1 MRVEEKERSTDTSNF
16 MSIKNFLENISE
28 NSPFYKKKFQEI
40 GFNVNDFKS
49 MEDFSKLPFT
59 TKDDLRDAY
68 PLGMLACPEEKVIRI
83 HSSSGTTGKPV
94 IIPYTQK
101 DVDDWKV
108 MMKRC
113 YEIAGVKPSDRVQI
127 TPGYGL
133 WTAGIGFQLG
143 AEFLGAMTIPT
154 GPGNT
159 DRQIEMMISLK
170 STVLTSTSSYAL
182 LLGEEI
188 EKRGLK
194 NDIHLRIGIIGSERW
209 GERMRKRIEELLN
222 IESFDI
228 YGLTEVYGPGIGLDC
243 KYHNGIHV
251 FDDFMYFEVIDP
263 NTLEVLPDGV
273 KGELVITTFKK
284 EGAPLL
290 RYRTRDITSINHELC
305 ECGLRYPRIERLTG
319 RTDDMFKVKGV
330 NCFPAQI
337 EKVLREFDELFSE
350 YQIILDRFE
359 GKERVTLRVEC
370 RDPGNISLS
379 KRISRKIKDRVGATF
394 EVELLS
400 FGGLPRSEKKTKR
413 VFDMRDEI

>member
-1 MRVEEKERSTDTSNF
+1 
-16 MSIKNFLENISE
+16 
-28 NSPFYKKKFQEI
+28 
-40 GFNVNDFKS
+40 

-68 PLGMLACPEEKVIRI
+68 PLGMLACPEEKVVRI

>member
-1 MRVEEKERSTDTSNF
+1 MRVEERELSVENPSFAK
-16 MSIKNFLENISE
+16 IKSFLKNIAE
-28 NSPFYKKKFQEI
+28 NSPFYKKKFREI
-40 GFNVNDFKS
+40 GFDVNDFKS
-49 MEDFSKLPFT
+49 MNDFSKLPFT
-59 TKDDLRDAY
+59 TKEDLRDAY
-68 PLGMLACPEEKVIRI
+68 PLGMLACPEEKIVRI

-101 DVDDWKV
+101 DIDDWKI

-113 YEIAGVKPSDRVQI
+113 YEIAGVKPNDRVQI

-143 AEFLGAMTIPT
+143 AELLGAMTIPT

-159 DRQIEMMISLK
+159 DRQIEMMLNLK

-188 EKRGLK
+188 ERRGLREK
-194 NDIHLRIGIIGSERW
+194 ISLKIGIIGSERW
-209 GERMRKRIEELLN
+209 GDRMRKRIEELLN

-228 YGLTEVYGPGIGLDC
+228 YGLTEIYGPGIGLDC

-263 NTLEVLPDGV
+263 DTLEVLPDGV
-273 KGELVITTFKK
+273 RGELVITTFKK

-290 RYRTRDITSINHELC
+290 RFRTRDITSINHELC
-305 ECGLRYPRIERLTG
+305 ECGLKYPRIERLTG
-319 RTDDMFKVKGV
+319 RSDDMFKIKGV

-337 EKVLREFDELFSE
+337 EVVLREFEELFSE

-359 GKERVTLRVEC
+359 GKDRAILKVEC
-370 RDPGNISLS
+370 KEPDNINLS
-379 KRISRKIKDRVGATF
+379 KKISRRIKDRAGVTF
-394 EVELLS
+394 DVELLA

-413 VFDMRDEI
+413 VFDLREEI

>member
-1 MRVEEKERSTDTSNF
+1 MRVEEKEKSVESLEF
-16 MSIKNFLENISE
+16 ENIKSFLKNIAE
-28 NSPFYKKKFQEI
+28 NSPFYRKKFREI
-40 GFNVNDFKS
+40 GFEVNDFKS
-49 MEDFSKLPFT
+49 MDDFSKLPFT
-59 TKDDLRDAY
+59 TKEDLRDAY
-68 PLGMLACPEEKVIRI
+68 PLGMLACPEEKIVRI

-101 DVDDWKV
+101 DIDDWKI

-113 YEIAGVKPSDRVQI
+113 YEIAGVKPTDRVQI

-143 AEFLGAMTIPT
+143 AELLGAMTIPT

-159 DRQIEMMISLK
+159 DRQIEMMLNLK

-188 EKRGLK
+188 ERRGLRE
-194 NDIHLRIGIIGSERW
+194 DISLRIGIIGSERW
-209 GERMRKRIEELLN
+209 GDRMRKRIEELLN

-228 YGLTEVYGPGIGLDC
+228 YGLTEIYGPGIGLDC

-263 NTLEVLPDGV
+263 DTLEVLPDGAR
-273 KGELVITTFKK
+273 GELVITTFKK

-290 RYRTRDITSINHELC
+290 RFRTRDITSINHELC
-305 ECGLRYPRIERLTG
+305 ECGLKYPRIERLTG
-319 RTDDMFKVKGV
+319 RSDDMFKIKGV

-337 EKVLREFDELFSE
+337 EIVLREFDELFSE

-359 GKERVTLRVEC
+359 GKDRAILKVEC
-370 RDPGNISLS
+370 SEPDNTNLS
-379 KRISRKIKDRVGATF
+379 KKISRRIKDRVGATF
-394 EVELLS
+394 DVELLT
-400 FGGLPRSEKKTKR
+400 FGALPRSEKKTKR
-413 VFDMRDEI
+413 VFDLRDEV

>member
-1 MRVEEKERSTDTSNF
+1 MRVEERKLSVENPSF
-16 MSIKNFLENISE
+16 AKIKSFLKNIAE
-28 NSPFYKKKFQEI
+28 NSPFYKKKFREI
-40 GFNVNDFKS
+40 GFDVNDFKS
-49 MEDFSKLPFT
+49 MNDFSKLPFT
-59 TKDDLRDAY
+59 TKEDLRDAY
-68 PLGMLACPEEKVIRI
+68 PLGMLACPEEKIVRI

-101 DVDDWKV
+101 DIDDWKI

-113 YEIAGVKPSDRVQI
+113 YEIAGVKPNDRVQI

-143 AEFLGAMTIPT
+143 AELLGAMTIPT

-159 DRQIEMMISLK
+159 DRQIEMMLNLK

-188 EKRGLK
+188 ERRGLREK
-194 NDIHLRIGIIGSERW
+194 ISLKIGIIGSERW
-209 GERMRKRIEELLN
+209 GDRMRKRIEELLN

-228 YGLTEVYGPGIGLDC
+228 YGLTEIYGPGIGLDC

-263 NTLEVLPDGV
+263 DTLEVLPDGV
-273 KGELVITTFKK
+273 RGELVITTFKK

-290 RYRTRDITSINHELC
+290 RFRTRDITSINHELC
-305 ECGLRYPRIERLTG
+305 ECGLKYPRIERLTG
-319 RTDDMFKVKGV
+319 RSDDMFKIKGV

-337 EKVLREFDELFSE
+337 EVVLREFEELFSE

-359 GKERVTLRVEC
+359 GKDRAILKVEC
-370 RDPGNISLS
+370 KEPDNINLS
-379 KRISRKIKDRVGATF
+379 KKISRRIKDRAGVTF
-394 EVELLS
+394 DVELLA

-413 VFDMRDEI
+413 VFDLREEI

>member
-1 MRVEEKERSTDTSNF
+1 MRTEEKEK
-16 MSIKNFLENISE
+16 SIEDVNYLRIRNFLQDISK
-28 NSPFYKKKFQEI
+28 NSPFYEKRFKDLDFD
-40 GFNVNDFKS
+40 VNDFKS
-49 MEDFSKLPFT
+49 MDDFSKLPFT

-68 PLGMLACPEEKVIRI
+68 PMGMLACPEENVVRI

-94 IIPYTQK
+94 IMPYTQK

-143 AEFLGAMTIPT
+143 AELLGAMTIPT

-159 DRQIEMMISLK
+159 DRQIEMLLNLK

-188 EKRGLK
+188 EKRGLQS
-194 NDIHLRIGIIGSERW
+194 DISLKIGIIGSERW
-209 GERMRKRIEELLN
+209 GDPMRKRIEDLLN
-222 IESFDI
+222 IEAFDI
-228 YGLTEVYGPGIGLDC
+228 YGLTEIYGPGIGLDC

-251 FDDFMYFEVIDP
+251 FDDFMYFEIVDP
-263 NTLEVLPDGV
+263 YTLDVLPDGV
-273 KGELVITTFKK
+273 RGELVITTFKK

-290 RYRTRDITSINHELC
+290 RFRTRDITSINHKIC
-305 ECGLRYPRIERLTG
+305 ECGLQYPRIERLMG
-319 RTDDMFKVKGV
+319 RSDDMFKIKGV

-337 EKVLREFDELFSE
+337 DRVLKEYDELFSE
-350 YQIILDRFE
+350 YQIILDRINS
-359 GKERVTLRVEC
+359 KDRAILRVESK
-370 RDPGNISLS
+370 DPDDIDLS
-379 KRISRKIKDRVGATF
+379 KRISRRIRDKVGATF
-394 EVELLS
+394 EVELLTI
-400 FGGLPRSEKKTKR
+400 GVLPRSEKKTKR
-413 VFDMRDEI
+413 VFDLRNET